1 MRLQETAEYI
11 FFFSSFPLLYHPLSP
26 HLLPPPFQHCNDDVH
41 NCQSDMNIMGAWK
54 RGYTGKDVVVT
65 ILDDGIER
73 NHPDLFQNYVS
84 VYVCACRASMS
95 VRVCARVCAC
105 L

>member
-1 MRLQETAEYI
+1 MFKTRDSYI
-11 FFFSSFPLLYHPLSP
+11 FLVLTYSYRLLSSL
-26 HLLPPPFQHCNDDVH
+26 QHCNDDVH

-73 NHPDLFQNYVS
+73 NHPDLLQNYVS
-84 VYVCACRASMS
+84 VYVCARRATMS
-95 VRVCARVCAC
+95 VSVCVFVGC
-105 L
+105 LQ